1 MCLIFSIFFH
11 ISKISRYFPILFSC
25 LEIIHYFQNIQIFQ
39 VISSITQVRFD
50 YHKVDRNDLILHLRH
65 FTSIN
70 TRQNYNSFSRQPQ
83 LTAIELKARQPLFPC
98 ITKYAMFLLS
108 LPEMFFLK
116 IQGLSSASVCRVLS
130 VWMPGLVATYLW
142 ESCFSRFASFS
153 WWIKHGE
160 SLSAGS
166 DIHRLPRLEK
176 TLKDLLIPP
185 PVTKHDDSYTYP
197 LQREGSSCHQSLWIS
212 RLSLYDPVS
221 G

>member
-1 MCLIFSIFFH
+1 MYFILPPYQENLASYSSQLHVSHLFNFFH
-11 ISKISRYFPILFSC
+11 ICKISRYFPILFTC

-130 VWMPGLVATYLW
+130 VWMPGLVATYL
-142 ESCFSRFASFS
+142 
-153 WWIKHGE
+153 
-160 SLSAGS
+160 
-166 DIHRLPRLEK
+166 
-176 TLKDLLIPP
+176 
-185 PVTKHDDSYTYP
+185 
-197 LQREGSSCHQSLWIS
+197 
-212 RLSLYDPVS
+212 
-221 G
+221 